1 MFEATF
7 QPINEYFFTE
17 SVFPDEMDFLLS
29 EGWRNFGQYFFR
41 HNVDYFG
48 ESIKYVIPLRIR
60 LSHFKFSKSQR
71 KIIRRNDD
79 LKTIIRPALIDDEK
93 NALFERHKTRFSAN
107 IPPNIYTFLDVDA
120 ASVPCQVL
128 EFCVYEKD
136 KLLAVSFLN
145 YGNNSTS
152 GIYAMFE
159 PNETKRGLGIYTM
172 LLEIAF
178 SIQQGKSFY
187 YQGYAHTS
195 ESFYDYK
202 KRFNALEKYD
212 WKGNWVNFLEQI

>member
-1 MFEATF
+1 MSESNF
-7 QPINEYFFTE
+7 QHINEYFFAE
-17 SVFPDEMDFLLS
+17 NVFPDEMDFLLA
-29 EGWRNFGQYFFR
+29 EGWRNFGRYFFR

-48 ESIKYVIPLRIR
+48 DELKHIIPLRIR
-60 LSHFKFSKSQR
+60 LTDFLFSKSQR
-71 KIIRRNDD
+71 KIIRKNED
-79 LKTIIRPALIDDEK
+79 LRTIIRPALIDDEK
-93 NALFERHKTRFSAN
+93 NALFERHKTRFTN
-107 IPPNIYTFLDVDA
+107 NVPPNIYTFLDVDA
-120 ASVPCQVL
+120 ANVPCQVL

-145 YGNNSTS
+145 YGNNATS

-178 SIQQGKSFY
+178 SIQNNKNFY

-195 ESFYDYK
+195 KSFYDYK
-202 KRFNALEKYD
+202 KRFSALEKYD
-212 WKGNWVNFLEQI
+212 WNGNWINFAE